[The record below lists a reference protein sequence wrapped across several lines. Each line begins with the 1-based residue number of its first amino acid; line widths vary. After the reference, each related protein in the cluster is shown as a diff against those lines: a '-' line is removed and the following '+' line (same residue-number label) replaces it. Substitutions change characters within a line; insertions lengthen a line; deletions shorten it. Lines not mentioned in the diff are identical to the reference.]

1 MKQVSAHAAVIAAVI
16 LVASSCASAP
26 NVPAVA
32 PAPAVEPAPVP
43 AVAAPREEAPPK
55 KEPAVRTAV
64 VESAKTLLGQKTEA
78 KVTVRD
84 RPFVL
89 DCIGTV
95 SAAWWGAGYDL
106 QRDFSRHEG
115 NGVTR
120 LYRSMRAWGSL
131 KEIREPKPGDV
142 VFWEN
147 TYDRNGNGKLYD
159 DGITHAGIVVSVDED
174 GTVTYLHA
182 SVSRGVATAFFNL
195 LHPSEERSPEGKIW
209 NSPMMLSS
217 DRKLGAPRW
226 LSGDLWSAFGDAE
239 STAAELAP

>member
-1 MKQVSAHAAVIAAVI
+1 MKEKAMTLLAAAVY
-16 LVASSCASAP
+16 LSCASAP
-26 NVPAVA
+26 TAPSPPATPREPRA
-32 PAPAVEPAPVP
+32 PAPA
-43 AVAAPREEAPPK
+43 EAPP
-55 KEPAVRTAV
+55 T
-64 VESAKTLLGQKTEA
+64 VESAPAEAAVRAAVVRSAESLLGQKTEA

-106 QRDFSRHEG
+106 QRDFPRHEG

-120 LYRSMRAWGSL
+120 LYRSMTDWGAL
-131 KEIREPKPGDV
+131 KALREPKPGDV

-159 DGITHAGIVVSVDED
+159 DGITHAGIVVAVEAD

-182 SVSRGVATAFFNL
+182 SVSRGVVTAYFNL
-195 LHPSEERSPEGKIW
+195 LHPSEERSPEGKVW

-226 LSGDLWSAFGDAE
+226 LSGDLWTAFGDAE
-239 STAAELAP
+239 RTAATLAP

>member
-1 MKQVSAHAAVIAAVI
+1 MKEKVMGLLAAAVV
-16 LVASSCASAP
+16 LSCASAP
-26 NVPAVA
+26 KAPPPPAPPQEPRASAPAEAPATGGTVPA
-32 PAPAVEPAPVP
+32 
-43 AVAAPREEAPPK
+43 EA
-55 KEPAVRTAV
+55 AVRAAV
-64 VESAKTLLGQKTEA
+64 VSSAQSLLGQKTEA

-106 QRDFSRHEG
+106 QRDFPRHEG

-120 LYRSMRAWGSL
+120 LYRSMTDWGAL
-131 KEIREPKPGDV
+131 KELREPKPGDV
-142 VFWEN
+142 VFWED

-159 DGITHAGIVVSVDED
+159 DGITHAGIVVSVEAD

-182 SVSRGVATAFFNL
+182 SVSRGVVTAYFNL
-195 LHPSEERSPEGKIW
+195 LHPSVERSPEGKVW

-226 LSGDLWSAFGDAE
+226 LSGDLWTAFGDAGR
-239 STAAELAP
+239 TAATLAP

>member
-1 MKQVSAHAAVIAAVI
+1 MKEKVMGLLAAAV
-16 LVASSCASAP
+16 LLSCASAP
-26 NVPAVA
+26 KAPPPDSPQEPRASA
-32 PAPAVEPAPVP
+32 PA
-43 AVAAPREEAPPK
+43 EAPAAI
-55 KEPAVRTAV
+55 EPTPAEAAVRAAV
-64 VESAKTLLGQKTEA
+64 VRSAESLLGQKTEA

-106 QRDFSRHEG
+106 QRDFPRHEG

-120 LYRSMRAWGSL
+120 LYRSMTDWGAL
-131 KEIREPKPGDV
+131 KELREPKPGDV

-159 DGITHAGIVVSVDED
+159 DGITHAGIVVAVEED

-182 SVSRGVATAFFNL
+182 SVSRGVVTAYFNL
-195 LHPSEERSPEGKIW
+195 LHPSEERSPGGKVW

-226 LSGDLWSAFGDAE
+226 LSGDLWTAFGDAE
-239 STAAELAP
+239 RTAATLAP